1 MVNAI
6 DKARRW
12 LIRKLGGVENTA
24 IPKTEYR
31 IMRTSMEHLRQRLVF
46 TREESEYITPDFIR
60 ARLVHELADK
70 IAGRVRI
77 QKSGDDHYGDVV
89 IYEMELWVAFD
100 PPVPTRVCV

>member
-1 MVNAI
+1 MGNTI

-12 LIRKLGGVENTA
+12 MIRKLGGVENTA

-46 TREESEYITPDFIR
+46 SREESEYITPEFIQ
-60 ARLVHELADK
+60 ARLVHELADQ
-70 IAGRVRI
+70 IAGRVRF
-77 QKSGDDHYGDVV
+77 QKVGDDHYGDVV
-89 IYEMELWVAFD
+89 VYEMELWVAFD

>member
-1 MVNAI
+1 MGNTI

-12 LIRKLGGVENTA
+12 MIRKLGGVENTA

-31 IMRTSMEHLRQRLVF
+31 IMRTSMEHLRQRLV
-46 TREESEYITPDFIR
+46 
-60 ARLVHELADK
+60 HELADK

-89 IYEMELWVAFD
+89 VYEMELWVAFD
-100 PPVPTRVCV
+100 PPVPTRVG